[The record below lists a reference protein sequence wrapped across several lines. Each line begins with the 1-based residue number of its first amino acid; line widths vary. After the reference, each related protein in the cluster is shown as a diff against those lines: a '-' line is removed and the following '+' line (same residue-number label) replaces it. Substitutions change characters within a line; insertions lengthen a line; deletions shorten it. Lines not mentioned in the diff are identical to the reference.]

1 MTSTDTVLV
10 KVTIT
15 HDDENDKI
23 LANSKIT
30 IDGIKSLEETDKT
43 KIESLIDF
51 FSNKGYKGG
60 RTKKI
65 KARRKKK
72 NRRKTRNRK

>member
-1 MTSTDTVLV
+1 MSTDEVLV

-15 HDDENDKI
+15 HNNDNDKN
-23 LANSKIT
+23 LANSTFT
-30 IDGIKSLEETDKT
+30 IDGIKTFGDDSEMK
-43 KIESLIDF
+43 SLIDF
-51 FSNKGYKGG
+51 FSNNGYKGG